1 MSSQLVSVIMSVHN
15 NEATVNTAIESILD
29 QSYKNIELIITD
41 DCSSDNS
48 LSIIKKYIDKKNV
61 KLIENSENKGLTKSL
76 NSMIK
81 VAQGKF
87 IARQDADDISLF
99 NRIQVQVDL
108 INKFN
113 LDFVSSRAIS
123 LQTKKYIPNISFNL
137 PYKFLIRY
145 KNPFIHGTLIIK
157 KNVLLELGNYD
168 ERFKYAQDYKLMID
182 ALDKQY
188 KYKVLRKPYYLL
200 NTRNNISNLFRDE
213 QKYFADC
220 ARNRL
225 NP

>member
-87 IARQDADDISLF
+87 IARQDADDISLY

>member
-15 NEATVNTAIESILD
+15 NEATVNTAIESILG

-48 LSIIKKYIDKKNV
+48 LSIIKKYINKKNV

-87 IARQDADDISLF
+87 IARQDADDISLY
-99 NRIQVQVDL
+99 NRIQVQVEL

>member
-15 NEATVNTAIESILD
+15 NEATVNTAIESILG

>member
-15 NEATVNTAIESILD
+15 NEATVNTAIESILG

-48 LSIIKKYIDKKNV
+48 LSIIKKYLDKKNV

-87 IARQDADDISLF
+87 IARQDADDISLY

-157 KNVLLELGNYD
+157 KNVLLELVNYD

>member
-15 NEATVNTAIESILD
+15 NEATVNTAIESILG

-41 DCSSDNS
+41 DCSSDSS

-87 IARQDADDISLF
+87 IARQDADDISLY
-99 NRIQVQVDL
+99 NRIQVQVEL

>member
-1 MSSQLVSVIMSVHN
+1 MNSQLVTVIMSVYN
-15 NEATVNTAIESILD
+15 NEATVNTAIESILG

-48 LSIIKKYIDKKNV
+48 LSIIKKYLDKKNV
-61 KLIENSENKGLTKSL
+61 KLIENSENRGLTKSL

-81 VAQGKF
+81 IAQGKF
-87 IARQDADDISLF
+87 IARQDADDISLY
-99 NRIQVQVDL
+99 NRIQVQIDL